1 MTKRIALIDGYGF
14 IFRAYHSLPPLSRN
28 DGVPVGAVYGFTNM
42 LIKLLAGLDVS
53 HVAVVF
59 DSGSK
64 TFRNEIYPKY
74 KANRPPCPEDL
85 IPQFAIAREAVES
98 LNLITLEKVGFEA
111 DDIIATIA
119 VQAEKIDSDILI
131 VSSDKDLMQL
141 INGRVSMYDAMK
153 NKIINSNEV
162 KEKFFVEPEKVLDV
176 LALMGDASDN
186 IPGVRGIGP
195 KTAAELI
202 NQFGNLENIFANLS
216 QIKQDK
222 RRQLLEDGVE
232 NARLSKVLASLKED
246 VELGISIEDL
256 KIKPL
261 DPHKLISFLEKQGFR
276 SLITRVRKEFNIV
289 EEINGGDVAVKN
301 DNKSESANI
310 DSYDKIAK
318 IEIDS
323 KEVIENIYNEAKN
336 SGLVTIDYLAEN
348 NQLQFLTIS
357 SCGISDSLKKVFY
370 FEPKNL
376 TQNKIENHQ
385 VDLFNFDSNQ
395 GETNLKHLKSGEMDP
410 VIRRGGK
417 TNKPDDSHTQDV
429 TPSHDGVLNSYP
441 QHVTPSHDGVHFSAP
456 TNDDIE
462 NLLIKILKD
471 NSIKKNFFDAKN
483 FLKIALK
490 NFSDKDLIDG
500 SYDDLSL
507 INHLLNSS
515 IKNDFRELININL
528 DENLEEKGF
537 DKIFAELDKKN
548 HGKNFDLEIFLDQK
562 KKIDFFAFRNFS
574 LLQLYKILSPK
585 IAELKLNFTY
595 LTFERPL
602 LPVLAQMEIDGIK
615 IDAIKLQNL
624 SQEFSTKIQTLTKE
638 IYQITGEEFNIAST
652 QQLSKILFEKLGLDS
667 SKKSK
672 KTGALS
678 TKSSVLEEL
687 EEDGHEIARKILE
700 FRKFSKLK
708 NTYTDALPKEI
719 NSITKR
725 IHSHFSTTSTITGRF
740 NSSNPN
746 LQNIPIKSIE
756 GQKIRQAFIAEKNHV
771 LISADYSQIELRV
784 IAHVAKIDNLIKAFK
799 DEKDIH
805 RITASQVFG
814 IPEEEIDDETRSKAK
829 AINFGI
835 IYGISAFG
843 LAKQLN
849 ISRQEAA
856 IYIKSYLEAYPGIDI
871 YMKNYIQLARQ
882 FGYVTTISGRKCFIH
897 DINNKNPMIR
907 AEAERLAIN
916 APIQG
921 SAADIIKKAMINLSK
936 KFRAEKL
943 HSKIILQIHDEL
955 IIESPESEV
964 ELVEKILKSE
974 MENAVMLDVP
984 LRVDVKSGSSWR

>member
-301 DNKSESANI
+301 DNKAESANI

-385 VDLFNFDSNQ
+385 VDLFNFDSNLEE
-395 GETNLKHLKSGEMDP
+395 GHLKSEG
-410 VIRRGGK
+410 I
-417 TNKPDDSHTQDV
+417 N
-429 TPSHDGVLNSYP
+429 
-441 QHVTPSHDGVHFSAP
+441 FSAP
-456 TNDDIE
+456 KNDYIE
-462 NLLIKILKD
+462 DLLTKILKD

-624 SQEFSTKIQTLTKE
+624 SQEFSAKIQTLTKE

-652 QQLSKILFEKLGLDS
+652 QQLSKVLFEKLGLDS

-799 DEKDIH
+799 DGKDIH